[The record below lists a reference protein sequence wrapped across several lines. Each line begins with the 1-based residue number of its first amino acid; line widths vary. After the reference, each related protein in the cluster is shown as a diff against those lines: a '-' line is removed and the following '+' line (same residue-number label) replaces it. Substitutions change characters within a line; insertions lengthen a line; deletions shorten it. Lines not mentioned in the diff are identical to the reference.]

1 MHTHICPSWLLFR
14 AGSRHVYMICFAFS
28 NVYRCNIYR
37 FSEIHMRRVCL
48 LKGVA
53 EGTYKAK
60 RAEAASLYYTT
71 IECVL
76 LLQNVFSYLEC
87 VLLL

>member
-1 MHTHICPSWLLFR
+1 
-14 AGSRHVYMICFAFS
+14 
-28 NVYRCNIYR
+28 
-37 FSEIHMRRVCL
+37 MRRGCL
-48 LKGVA
+48 LKGIA